1 MESIIYY
8 LYSINI
14 VVFVVYGMDKLLAK
28 LRSWRVP
35 EVGLLFLAAIGGSV
49 GAYVAMHL
57 FRHKT
62 LHWKFKLGV
71 SLLFVI
77 QVALGVYLRS

>member
-1 MESIIYY
+1 MESIIYS

-14 VVFVVYGMDKLLAK
+14 VAFVVYGMDKLLAK

-49 GAYVAMHL
+49 GTYVAMQL
-57 FRHKT
+57 FLHKSI
-62 LHWKFKLGV
+62 K
-71 SLLFVI
+71 
-77 QVALGVYLRS
+77 

>member
-1 MESIIYY
+1 MESRIYY

-14 VVFVVYGMDKLLAK
+14 VAFVVYGMDKLLAK

-49 GAYVAMHL
+49 CAYVAMHL

-62 LHWKFKLGV
+62 LSWAYRCF
-71 SLLFVI
+71 LLYRWRWECI
-77 QVALGVYLRS
+77 

>member
-49 GAYVAMHL
+49 GAYVAMQL
-57 FRHKT
+57 SRHKT
-62 LHWKFKLGV
+62 LHWKFKLGIP
-71 SLLFVI
+71 LFFV
-77 QVALGVYLRS
+77 

>member
-1 MESIIYY
+1 MESIIYS

-14 VVFVVYGMDKLLAK
+14 VAFVVYGMDKLLAK

-49 GAYVAMHL
+49 GTYVAMQL
-57 FRHKT
+57 FRHKSI
-62 LHWKFKLGV
+62 K
-71 SLLFVI
+71 
-77 QVALGVYLRS
+77 

>member
-49 GAYVAMHL
+49 GTYVAMQL
-57 FRHKT
+57 FRHKSIKWIVT
-62 LHWKFKLGV
+62 KV
-71 SLLFVI
+71 CC
-77 QVALGVYLRS
+77 

>member
-28 LRSWRVP
+28 LRS
-35 EVGLLFLAAIGGSV
+35 
-49 GAYVAMHL
+49 
-57 FRHKT
+57 
-62 LHWKFKLGV
+62 
-71 SLLFVI
+71 
-77 QVALGVYLRS
+77 

>member
-14 VVFVVYGMDKLLAK
+14 IAFVVYGMDKLLAK

-49 GAYVAMHL
+49 GTYVAMQL
-57 FRHKT
+57 FRHKSI
-62 LHWKFKLGV
+62 K
-71 SLLFVI
+71 
-77 QVALGVYLRS
+77 